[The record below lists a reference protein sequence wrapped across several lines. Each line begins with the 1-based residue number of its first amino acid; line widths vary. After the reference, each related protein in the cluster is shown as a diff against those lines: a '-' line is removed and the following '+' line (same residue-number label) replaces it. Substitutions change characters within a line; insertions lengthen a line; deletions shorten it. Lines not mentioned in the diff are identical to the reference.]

1 MVLMIIKNPVSS
13 RETGDKNNNFSYK
26 LAICTAKSINLL
38 E

>member
-1 MVLMIIKNPVSS
+1 MIIKKIPFHL
-13 RETGDKNNNFSYK
+13 REETGDKNNHFSYK